1 MTTIDNVRI
10 DGLAEMRLE
19 DFVRPLL
26 VRTHKT
32 RTARYIGGKTRYIGG
47 KNSGQPAFDEVY
59 DQSGAPQPHRT
70 RRNTGSRAYLN
81 PKREGAHS
89 LQLRRSI

>member
-32 RTARYIGGKTRYIGG
+32 RTARYIGGK
-47 KNSGQPAFDEVY
+47 NSGQPAFDAVY